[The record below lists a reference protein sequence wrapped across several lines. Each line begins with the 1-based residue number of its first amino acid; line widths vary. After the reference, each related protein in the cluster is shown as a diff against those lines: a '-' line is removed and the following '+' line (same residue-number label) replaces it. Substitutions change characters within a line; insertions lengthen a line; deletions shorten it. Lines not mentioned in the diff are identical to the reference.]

1 MVQTPVS
8 PLGALSPYL
17 NLLLPMKQRA
27 TRYCTF
33 PIRAFLYTCVVL
45 QLTSCA
51 STKDLSYFQK
61 GVTASEQVSAVS
73 RYTPTV
79 QSGDILSIQIS
90 SLNPEASTFFN
101 PYTSFAV
108 ADRASQPVAANST
121 SPLQPVSGYM
131 VDADGAI
138 ELPVVGKL
146 SVKGLTVAQIRERV
160 REPLR
165 EYLKEP
171 TVNVRNLTFRISVM
185 GEVTRPS
192 LFTVPNEQLTLLEAL
207 SLAGD
212 VTIYGRRTDVLVI
225 REENGQRKF
234 GHVDL
239 TRRDLFS
246 SPYYYLHPND
256 VVYVE
261 PSKVRAATADRT
273 MQLAPIA
280 ISALSFLAIIAT
292 RF

>member
-1 MVQTPVS
+1 MNRFTTLSRVTLV
-8 PLGALSPYL
+8 LGTIW
-17 NLLLPMKQRA
+17 LL
-27 TRYCTF
+27 TG
-33 PIRAFLYTCVVL
+33 
-45 QLTSCA
+45 CA

-61 GVTASEQVSAVS
+61 GTGSPDQVTALG

-79 QSGDILSIQIS
+79 QAGDVLSIQIS

-108 ADRASQPVAANST
+108 ADRASQPVTPTTT

-131 VDADGAI
+131 VDSDGAV
-138 ELPVVGKL
+138 ELPVIGKL

-171 TVNVRNLTFRISVM
+171 TVNVRNLTFRVSVM
-185 GEVTRPS
+185 GEVARPS
-192 LFTVPNEQLTLLEAL
+192 LLTVPNEQMTLLEAL

-225 REENGQRKF
+225 REENGQRRF

-239 TRRDLFS
+239 TRRDLFA

-280 ISALSFLAIIAT
+280 ISALSFVAILVS

>member
-1 MVQTPVS
+1 MVKTSVS
-8 PLGALSPYL
+8 LTAALSLYTDS
-17 NLLLPMKQRA
+17 LPSMKQLV
-27 TRYCTF
+27 TQHCTF
-33 PIRAFLYTCVVL
+33 LLRIILFVSIAC

-51 STKDLSYFQK
+51 STKELSYFQH
-61 GVTASEQVSAVS
+61 GQNGADLVAATA
-73 RYTPTV
+73 RYTPTI
-79 QSGDILSIQIS
+79 QPGDILSIQIS

-108 ADRASQPVAANST
+108 ADRASQPIAANST
-121 SPLQPVSGYM
+121 APLQPVSGYM
-131 VDADGAI
+131 VDADGAV
-138 ELPVVGKL
+138 ELPMIGKL

-185 GEVTRPS
+185 GEVARPS

-212 VTIYGRRTDVLVI
+212 VTIFGRRTDVLVI

-239 TRRDLFS
+239 TRRDLFN

-273 MQLAPIA
+273 MQVAPIA

>member
-1 MVQTPVS
+1 MLSRVWLV
-8 PLGALSPYL
+8 LGTIG
-17 NLLLPMKQRA
+17 LL
-27 TRYCTF
+27 TG
-33 PIRAFLYTCVVL
+33 
-45 QLTSCA
+45 CA

-61 GVTASEQVSAVS
+61 SAGSPDQVATLS

-79 QSGDILSIQIS
+79 QAGDILSIQIS

-108 ADRASQPVAANST
+108 ADRASQPVTPTTT

-131 VDADGAI
+131 VDPDGAV
-138 ELPVVGKL
+138 ELPVIGKL
-146 SVKGLTVAQIRERV
+146 SVKGLTMAQVRERV

-171 TVNVRNLTFRISVM
+171 TVNVRNLTFRVSVM
-185 GEVTRPS
+185 GEVSRPS
-192 LFTVPNEQLTLLEAL
+192 LFTVPNEQMTLLEAL

-239 TRRDLFS
+239 TRRDLFA

-280 ISALSFLAIIAT
+280 ISALSFVAILVS